1 METGTQSPLSWS
13 RPWGVSS
20 AMLGPFLRRPLAWAE
35 WSPLLPPAAQRSLCP
50 GEVSWQALGAPVG
63 VGRGFS
69 KVPSLVLGPKIG
81 GGGGKLLLP
90 AAHPQSPGDT
100 VRCLLPLGLPGP
112 RAQAQREG
120 WGPEGV
126 AESSP
131 GCTGPSPHKVL
142 IPTWALRLEPLPPR
156 PLQPQDCVAS
166 LPGAPAPPP
175 PSCGA
180 ASLCPLSC
188 SCSPGLGWVSKL
200 ICGPVMTMW

>member
-1 METGTQSPLSWS
+1 MGRKFCNAGAVSKKTLGLG
-13 RPWGVSS
+13 GVV
-20 AMLGPFLRRPLAWAE
+20 
-35 WSPLLPPAAQRSLCP
+35 PAAAPCSAALPLPRRSELAGTRGPC
-50 GEVSWQALGAPVG
+50 GGGTGVLKGAQPCSG
-63 VGRGFS
+63 S
-69 KVPSLVLGPKIG
+69 KNW